1 MNDKQKYLFD
11 LNGFVLLKNIIPPE
25 QVHKINTLMTEL
37 EELDPLILPPNI
49 VQSKPRTAEELYLS
63 NIVEAD
69 PSVAALI
76 DLDPVIEIIR
86 FVTRGLFRLNHTYSI
101 SHWKNSQTPL
111 HMGGSPIHPKATYQ
125 CCNGEIYSCLT
136 KAVFPIANHT
146 ADDGCFA
153 VVPGSHKSNFPSPFG
168 VVPDEHP
175 ALMAIEASP
184 GDAIVF
190 TEALT
195 HGSVRNVS
203 GKPRR
208 SVFLCYSVGYMPD
221 WTKLNLRFS
230 DSFIESL
237 DENKKEIVR
246 LKIT

>member
-1 MNDKQKYLFD
+1 MNPRQQYLFD
-11 LNGFVLLKNIIPPE
+11 LNGYVLLKNVIPAT
-25 QVHKINTLMTEL
+25 QVKKINRVIERL
-37 EELDPLILPPNI
+37 EKIDPKSFPPNI
-49 VQSKPRTAEELYLS
+49 VQSKPRTSEELYIS

-69 PSVAALI
+69 TSISSLI
-76 DLDPVIEIIR
+76 DLEPVIDIIE
-86 FVTRGLFRLNHTYSI
+86 FVSRGLFRLNHSYSI
-101 SHWKNSQTPL
+101 SHWNNSQTTL

-125 CCNGEIYSCLT
+125 CCNGEIFSCLT

-146 ADDGCFA
+146 LKDGCFA

-168 VVPDEHP
+168 TEPDGHP
-175 ALMAIEASP
+175 ALKPLEVAP

-190 TEALT
+190 TEAIT
-195 HGSVRNVS
+195 HGSARNVS

-208 SVFLCYSVGYMPD
+208 SIFLCYSVGYMPD

-230 DSFIESL
+230 ESFANSL
-237 DENKKEIVR
+237 DEKKKEIIR